1 MHAVPLHDSANM
13 ADLLFARGADE
24 DIVIIDGPRHYS
36 YAELRHAAGRI
47 VAELRALDLPPGAR
61 IGLLSINSFFWIAAY
76 IAGLKVGTVVP
87 FSDKT
92 APEDLAIQADWVRC
106 SAVLLDRRHQRRV
119 GHAFGDRPVITDG
132 CLAAEGPADWPLNA
146 TGPDADAAL
155 MFTSGTTSRP
165 KGVRITHGNLLANT
179 ADIVSYLD
187 LGPAD
192 RMLSILSFHYC
203 FGASLLHTHLAVG
216 GSIVLCN
223 SFAFP
228 QTAVDL
234 IEREACTGLAG
245 VPSSFQLLL
254 RTSDYATR
262 TLPSLRLVQQ
272 AGGHLAPGLI
282 RELAAAQPNSR
293 LFVMYGQTEATAR
306 LSYLPPERLPDKL
319 GSIGRGLRSV
329 SLTVVDDAG
338 EPVPTGTTGE
348 IWAKGLSISPG
359 YYNDPDATAD
369 KFPRGGLRTGDLATV
384 DEDGF
389 IYIVGRRDDFIKTWG
404 YRVSGQQVE
413 TEVLQLPGIL
423 GAGAIGLPDE
433 ASGEA
438 VTLAVTLAPGATL
451 TPVEVLAFLRERL
464 PKYAVP
470 KTVHII
476 DNLPLT
482 ASGKVARQGLRG
494 FFEKLAEQ
502 IP

>member
-1 MHAVPLHDSANM
+1 MHAVPQHDSINI
-13 ADLLFARGADE
+13 ADHLLASGADE
-24 DIVIIDGPRHYS
+24 DIAIVDGQRHDS
-36 YAELRHAAGRI
+36 YAELRRAAGRI
-47 VAELRALDLPPGAR
+47 VAELQALDLPAGAR
-61 IGLLSINSFFWIAAY
+61 IGLLGVNSFFWIAAY
-76 IAGLKVGTVVP
+76 LAALKVGTVVP

-92 APEDLAIQADWVRC
+92 SPEDLTAQADWVGC
-106 SAVLLDRRHQRRV
+106 SAVLIDRRQQHRM
-119 GHAFGDRPVITDG
+119 GHAFGDRPVITDA
-132 CLAAEGPADWPLNA
+132 CLTAQGPSDWPMTTTNS
-146 TGPDADAAL
+146 DAAL

-165 KGVRITHGNLLANT
+165 KAVRVTHANLLVNT
-179 ADIVSYLD
+179 SDIVSYLG

-192 RMLSILSFHYC
+192 RMLAILSFHYV

-216 GSIVLCN
+216 GSLVLCN
-223 SFAFP
+223 SFTFP

-254 RTSDYATR
+254 RASDYANR
-262 TLPSLRLVQQ
+262 PLPSLRLVQQ
-272 AGGHLAPGLI
+272 AGGALAPGLI
-282 RELAAAQPNSR
+282 RELAAAQPSSR

-319 GSIGRGLRSV
+319 GSIGRGLASV
-329 SLTVVDDAG
+329 SLRVVDDEG
-338 EPVPTGTTGE
+338 EPVAPGATGE
-348 IWAKGLSISPG
+348 ILASGPSISPG
-359 YYNDPDATAD
+359 YHHDPDATAD
-369 KFPRGGLRTGDLATV
+369 KFPHGDLRTGDLATV

-404 YRVSGQQVE
+404 FRVSGQQVE
-413 TEVLQLPGIL
+413 AAAMQLPGVL
-423 GAGAIGLPDE
+423 QAGAIGLPDE

-451 TPVEVLAFLRERL
+451 TPGEVLAFLREHL
-464 PKYAVP
+464 PKHAVP

-482 ASGKVARQGLRG
+482 ASGKVARQGLLG
-494 FFEKLAEQ
+494 VLEKLVNS
-502 IP
+502 